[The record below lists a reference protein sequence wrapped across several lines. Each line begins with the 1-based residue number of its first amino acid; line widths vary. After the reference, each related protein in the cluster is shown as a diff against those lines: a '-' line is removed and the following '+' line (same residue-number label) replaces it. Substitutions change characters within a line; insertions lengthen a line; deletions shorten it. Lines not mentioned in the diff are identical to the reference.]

1 VSEIQGGK
9 EKKDMRTYW
18 LVLALVALC
27 VLGAGA
33 AACAAEQ
40 QGPPAVEVHGWM
52 LTRYYV
58 NTVVDATRDSLGR
71 ITSKQEEDAVKTE
84 RISLSGL
91 ARLAN
96 GKTAYAEIYIH
107 PWLMNFNPQPGTPL
121 APVKA
126 ATEPSALYLESLYVD
141 IPAGPGAKF
150 RIGKGRNMAFGI
162 VPTYGNRKTSNY
174 SPLAEMYTMDR
185 VLGIQYMQTRGKD
198 SLAFA
203 ILNSPRPGT
212 RSIGQA
218 ADVQLDRNTLSTTTV
233 THLTDRD
240 VPADRSGELEFSTRL
255 GRQMGVVNTGIS
267 GRIGA
272 MDKTDAAFLASKF
285 PTYNGSNRTLL
296 RYGLDTTYSAMPF
309 YGTFEYYAGS
319 TGGIRHSGWAV
330 LLGVEPSAQ
339 CTAPWRSMSGAC
351 KGLFVRYGALDIDV
365 PPIADVKKSITWD
378 TRQLAVSYVY
388 PLRMKRYTSLPKW
401 LQFEYERNKDE
412 APGGLQEIPNNLLF
426 VELFSAF

>member
-1 VSEIQGGK
+1 
-9 EKKDMRTYW
+9 MRIYW
-18 LVLALVALC
+18 LMLGLVVLC

-33 AACAAEQ
+33 AAYAAEQ

-58 NTVVDATRDSLGR
+58 NTVVDATWDSLGR
-71 ITSKQEEDAVKTE
+71 VTNKQEESAVKTE

-107 PWLMNFNPQPGTPL
+107 PWLMNFNPEPGSSL
-121 APVKA
+121 APVKV
-126 ATEPSALYLESLYVD
+126 ATEPSAVYLESLYLD

-150 RIGKGRNMAFGI
+150 RIGKGRNLAFGI
-162 VPTYGNRKTSNY
+162 VPSYGNRKTSNY

-185 VLGIQYMQTRGKD
+185 VLGIQYVQTHGKD

-218 ADVQLDRNTLSTTTV
+218 ADLQLDRNTLSRTTV
-233 THLTDRD
+233 SHLADRD
-240 VPADRSGELEFSTRL
+240 VTADRSGELEFSTRL
-255 GRQMGVVNTGIS
+255 GRQMGPMNVGIS
-267 GRIGA
+267 GRTGS
-272 MDKTDAAFLASKF
+272 MDKTDAAYLASKF
-285 PTYNGSNRTLL
+285 STYNGTNRTLT
-296 RYGLDTTYSAMPF
+296 RYGLDATYNAMPF

-319 TGGIRHSGWAV
+319 TGDIHHSGWAV
-330 LLGVEPSAQ
+330 LLGAEPSKQ
-339 CTAPWRSMSGAC
+339 CTGIWREMSGAC
-351 KGLFVRYGALDIDV
+351 KGLFVRYGALDIDA
-365 PPIADVKKSITWD
+365 PAMADVKKSITWD
-378 TRQLAVSYVY
+378 TKQLAVSYVY

-401 LQFEYERNKDE
+401 LQFEYERNREE
-412 APGGLQEIPNNLLF
+412 APAGLEEIPDNLFF